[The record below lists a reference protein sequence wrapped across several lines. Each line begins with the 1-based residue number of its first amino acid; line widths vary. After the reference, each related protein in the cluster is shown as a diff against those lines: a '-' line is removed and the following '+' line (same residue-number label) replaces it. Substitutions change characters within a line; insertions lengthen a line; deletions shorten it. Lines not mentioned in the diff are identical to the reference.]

1 VNRRHLIA
9 FVKLLVIA
17 GLMVLVF
24 SSVQWS
30 DTHLHRTADGQER
43 SRVGEIIGAWD
54 RPAVEFVYSG
64 ETEPH
69 TIEPKERADGSADVV
84 SPGFGTYLRNLDVAL
99 FVAGALCYF
108 VSVVFSGFRWWWLLR
123 ANDLRV
129 TWWEAQRFTWIGL
142 FFNNVVPGQTGGD
155 VVKALY
161 IMKHC
166 PGGRLPALM
175 SVLVDRILGL
185 GSLALLGAVVVLFAL
200 DHEGFDTLAL
210 GVWAVL
216 AGVAAVGVLAFSKRV
231 RRAVRLDELLNKLPA
246 RLSGALRRVDT
257 ALHFYRGYKK
267 GIALWMLAGM
277 VNHAVSV
284 TAVMWVGEALNIG
297 MPALEYFVL
306 VPVINIAS
314 AVPIGPNGWGV
325 GEVAFRVLFGK
336 YGAAYMSGVSAE
348 NARFIMGTR
357 GVALSVLWRVHLT
370 LWSLLGGVL
379 VLFERERVTRRDIEQ
394 EVALEAEEVRPQ
406 SGGDG
411 GENAAPVARPARDRG

>member
-1 VNRRHLIA
+1 MTRQHLIA
-9 FVKLLVIA
+9 LVKLLVIA
-17 GLMVLVF
+17 GLMALVF

-30 DTHLHRTADGQER
+30 DVHLHRTAAGVETTRYGD
-43 SRVGEIIGAWD
+43 IIGPWD
-54 RPAVEFVYSG
+54 TPIVEFRPDGDREVQRVQTG
-64 ETEPH
+64 TQP
-69 TIEPKERADGSADVV
+69 DGSSDTVTA
-84 SPGFGTYLRNLDVAL
+84 GFPTYLRNLDILL

-108 VSVVFSGFRWWWLLR
+108 FSVVFSGFRWWWLLR
-123 ANDLRV
+123 VNDLRV

-155 VVKALY
+155 AVKALY

-200 DHEGFDTLAL
+200 DKDGFGRLAIGIWGVL
-210 GVWAVL
+210 GAVT
-216 AGVAAVGVLAFSKRV
+216 AVGILAFSKRV
-231 RRAVRLDELLNKLPA
+231 RRAVRLDELLNKLPT
-246 RLSGALRRVDT
+246 RLSGILRRVDT
-257 ALHFYRGYKK
+257 AVHYYRRYKG
-267 GIALWMLAGM
+267 GIALWMVAGM
-277 VNHAVSV
+277 LNHAVSV
-284 TAVMWVGEALNIG
+284 TAVMLIGEALNIG

-325 GEVAFRVLFGK
+325 GEVAFRVLFGE
-336 YGAAYMSGVSAE
+336 YGAIYLPGVPLGEATV
-348 NARFIMGTR
+348 IMGTR

-379 VLFERERVTRRDIEQ
+379 MFFERDRVTLHDIEE
-394 EVALEAEEVRPQ
+394 EVALEAGEDPLEPGAPER
-406 SGGDG
+406 D
-411 GENAAPVARPARDRG
+411 ENARG